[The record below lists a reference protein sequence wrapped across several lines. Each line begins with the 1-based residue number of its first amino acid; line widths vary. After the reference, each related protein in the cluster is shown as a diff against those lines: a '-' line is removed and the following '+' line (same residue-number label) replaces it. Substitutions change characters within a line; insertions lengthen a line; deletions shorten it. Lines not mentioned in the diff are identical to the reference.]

1 MRKTIQVMLREFV
14 ATVTTKGFLFGILL
28 TPILIVGAVTLMP
41 LLMSKTGPRV
51 SGHLAVIDQ
60 TGLVAPK
67 VEHRFTPEEV
77 AKRLERRMRRGME
90 QMSKVAPIPDAAKQ
104 QAEAAMKAA
113 SGPALKVKIL
123 PPEAD
128 VEAEKAPILQAAGR
142 EKDSAAGDQRL
153 ALVVI
158 PSETV
163 KAGPDGNFIPY
174 PLFVAPKL
182 DFQVQEDMIDQ
193 IDAAI
198 VDARLDASGLDTAAI
213 RRLTTVP
220 RTEAKAVT
228 AEGERKTSPVV
239 GVIVPMAFMMLIWI
253 SVFSAGQYL
262 LTSLIEEKSSR
273 VMEVLLS
280 AVSPMQLMV
289 GKILGQMGVG
299 LVILG
304 AYCAMGIVSL
314 VSFQMS
320 HAVDALSILYML
332 IFFMIAFFLIA
343 AMMAAIGSCVSDIR
357 EAQSLMTPVMIVLII
372 PMMLWVPIQRN
383 PNSLFAQV
391 CSFIPPINPFVM
403 VLRLTGSEK
412 VPTWQIPASIL
423 AGLAGAVIA
432 CWAAAKIFRLGV
444 LMYGKPP
451 SFMGL
456 VKMVRYA

>member
-1 MRKTIQVMLREFV
+1 MRKTLHVMVREFI
-14 ATVTTKGFLFGILL
+14 ATVSTKGFIFGILL
-28 TPILIVGAVTLMP
+28 TPILILGAVTLMP

-51 SGHLAVIDQ
+51 SGHLAIIDQ

-77 AKRLERRMRRGME
+77 AKRLERRARRGME
-90 QMSKVAPIPDAAKQ
+90 QMSQLAPMNDAARQ
-104 QAEAAMKAA
+104 QAEAAIKAA
-113 SGPALKVKIL
+113 SGPALKVNIL
-123 PPEAD
+123 PPESD
-128 VEAEKAPILQAAGR
+128 VEAAKVPILEAAGR
-142 EKDSAAGDQRL
+142 EKDASAGDQRL

-158 PSETV
+158 PPETV
-163 KAGPDGNFIPY
+163 RPGPDGAFAPY

-182 DFQVQEDMIDQ
+182 DFQVQEDIIDQ

-198 VDARLDASGLDTAAI
+198 VDARLDASGMDTAAI
-213 RRLTTVP
+213 RRLIATP

-239 GVIVPMAFMMLIWI
+239 GIIVPMAFMMLIWI

-299 LVILG
+299 LLILG
-304 AYCAMGIVSL
+304 AYGAMGIGSL
-314 VSFQMS
+314 ITFQMS
-320 HAVDALSILYML
+320 HAIDALSIFYML
-332 IFFMIAFFLIA
+332 VFFLIAFFLIA
-343 AMMAAIGSCVSDIR
+343 AMMAAIGSCVADIR
-357 EAQSLMTPVMIVLII
+357 EAQTLMTPVMIVLII
-372 PMMLWVPIQRN
+372 PMMLWMPIQRN

-412 VPTWQIPASIL
+412 VPTWQVPASML
-423 AGLAGAVIA
+423 AGFAGALIA

-456 VKMVRYA
+456 LKMVRYA